1 MYPAFI
7 VLPLAFKVA
16 VDLTPD
22 DFLRRDIVHDIGAFW
37 VWVWIRLS
45 HSVVSLEPKGQ
56 IRSHSERF
64 RSTSIPATWTLTL
77 CFRPIASSETMRE
90 RKSSTISAGASNFHF
105 RLR

>member
-7 VLPLAFKVA
+7 MLPLTLKVA
-16 VDLTPD
+16 VYLTPD
-22 DFLRRDIVHDIGAFW
+22 DFLRGDIVHDIGAFR

-45 HSVVSLEPKGQ
+45 HSVLSLEPKGHM
-56 IRSHSERF
+56 RSHSERF
-64 RSTSIPATWTLTL
+64 RSTSIPATWTFTL

-90 RKSSTISAGASNFHF
+90 RKSSTISAGDSSFHF

>member
-7 VLPLAFKVA
+7 VLPLTFKIA

-22 DFLRRDIVHDIGAFW
+22 DFLGRDIVHDIGAFRMG
-37 VWVWIRLS
+37 VWIRLS
-45 HSVVSLEPKGQ
+45 HSVVSLEPKGHM
-56 IRSHSERF
+56 RSQSERF
-64 RSTSIPATWTLTL
+64 RSTSIPATWTFTL

-90 RKSSTISAGASNFHF
+90 RKSSTISAGVSSFHF

>member
-16 VDLTPD
+16 VYLTPD
-22 DFLRRDIVHDIGAFW
+22 DFLRGDIVHDIGAFRMG
-37 VWVWIRLS
+37 VWIRLS

-56 IRSHSERF
+56 MRSHSERF

-77 CFRPIASSETMRE
+77 CLRPIASSDTIRE
-90 RKSSTISAGASNFHF
+90 RKSSTISAGVSSFHF